1 MFGSHHGESLSS
13 LLVKVTMTPPL
24 SLRQAITSSPRAAA
38 VAMKTPAA
46 TRMAG
51 AHGGGSN
58 GGGTNNQQST
68 KSTETATMT
77 PTTSFVE
84 LYLIYYYY
92 LFIYHYIDCDVA
104 LLRCRYRQSIRAA
117 ATALPPSRCAPPPRF
132 ALPPPPIGVSGSVI
146 RVFFRQRF

>member
-1 MFGSHHGESLSS
+1 MFLLAPLRANTRMCKRHSTWMPILPSSAAFFHESTKTPREVFGSHHGESLSS

-24 SLRQAITSSPRAAA
+24 SLRQAIASSPRAAA

-92 LFIYHYIDCDVA
+92 LFIYHYVDCDVA
-104 LLRCRYRQSIRAA
+104 LSRCRHR
-117 ATALPPSRCAPPPRF
+117 
-132 ALPPPPIGVSGSVI
+132 
-146 RVFFRQRF
+146 